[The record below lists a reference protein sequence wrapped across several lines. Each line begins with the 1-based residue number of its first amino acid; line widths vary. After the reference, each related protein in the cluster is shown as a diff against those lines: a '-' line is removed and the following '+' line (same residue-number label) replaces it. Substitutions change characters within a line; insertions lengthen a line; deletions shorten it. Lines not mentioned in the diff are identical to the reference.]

1 MEKNKLIVLSLGGS
15 IIIPKSGF
23 DIEFLKSF
31 KNLILKFVKKGYR
44 FIIVC
49 GGGQTARSYQE
60 MARGLN
66 KLASDDVDWVGI
78 NATWLNACLMKTVFK
93 EQAYSEVIENPTE
106 KVAWKTPILIAGGWK
121 PGFSTDYD
129 AVELAKLYE
138 IKKVINL
145 SNISYICD
153 KDPKK
158 FKDAKKIEEM
168 NWNDFRKIIGDK
180 WIPGANLPFDPI
192 ASKLA
197 QKLGLV
203 LYFVNGTD
211 LVEVEKA
218 IAGNRFMGTVISG
231 I

>member
-23 DIEFLKSF
+23 DINFLKSF

-60 MARGLN
+60 IAREFNLS
-66 KLASDDVDWVGI
+66 SDDVDWVGI
-78 NATWLNACLMKTVFK
+78 NATWLNSSLMKSVFK
-93 EQAYSEVIENPTE
+93 EQAYSEVIKNPTE

-129 AVELAKLYE
+129 AVELAELYN

-168 NWNDFRKIIGDK
+168 SWNDFRKIIGDK

-197 QKLGLV
+197 QKLGLI
-203 LYFVNGTD
+203 LDFVNGTD
-211 LVEVEKA
+211 LAEVEKA
-218 IAGNRFMGTVISG
+218 IAGSKFMGTVVSG
-231 I
+231 V